1 MHTALVRVSRRWSME
16 AAGVVMGEMEIIK
29 LETGERTII
38 EIDGTVIKDQVIPP
52 KIEWCDRCQMF
63 KELQGGK
70 FDKVMGSNE
79 LWYCEA
85 CK

>member
-1 MHTALVRVSRRWSME
+1 MRTALVRTCSRWSVE
-16 AAGVVMGEMEIIK
+16 ATGVVMAELEIIK
-29 LETGERTII
+29 LDTGERTII

-52 KIEWCDRCQMF
+52 KIEWCDRCQMY

>member
-1 MHTALVRVSRRWSME
+1 MLSNLVRLGIGWDLE
-16 AAGVVMGEMEIIK
+16 GAALMGEMEIIK
-29 LETGERTII
+29 LDTGERTII

-63 KELQGGK
+63 KELQGGR

>member
-1 MHTALVRVSRRWSME
+1 MEGAAL
-16 AAGVVMGEMEIIK
+16 MGEMQIIK
-29 LETGERTII
+29 LDTGERTIFQT
-38 EIDGTVIKDQVIPP
+38 DGSVIKDQVDPP

-63 KELQGGK
+63 KELQYGRY
-70 FDKVMGSNE
+70 DKVMGSNE

>member
-1 MHTALVRVSRRWSME
+1 ME
-16 AAGVVMGEMEIIK
+16 GAAVMGGMEIIK
-29 LETGERTII
+29 LDTGERTII

>member
-1 MHTALVRVSRRWSME
+1 ME
-16 AAGVVMGEMEIIK
+16 GAAVMGEMKIIK
-29 LETGERTII
+29 LDTGERTIFQT
-38 EIDGTVIKDQVIPP
+38 DGSVIKDQVDPP

-63 KELQGGK
+63 KELQFGRY
-70 FDKVMGSNE
+70 DKVMGSNE

>member
-1 MHTALVRVSRRWSME
+1 MLANLVQLDIRWKLEGSAL
-16 AAGVVMGEMEIIK
+16 MGEMEIIK
-29 LETGERTII
+29 LDTGERTII

-63 KELQGGK
+63 KELQGGR

-79 LWYCEA
+79 LWYCET

>member
-1 MHTALVRVSRRWSME
+1 MQSDLVCLGIRRSME
-16 AAGVVMGEMEIIK
+16 GAAVMGEMEIIK
-29 LETGERTII
+29 LDTGDRTII

-79 LWYCEA
+79 LWYCAA

>member
-1 MHTALVRVSRRWSME
+1 MQSDLVCLGIRWSME
-16 AAGVVMGEMEIIK
+16 GADVMGEMEIIK
-29 LETGERTII
+29 LDTGERTII

-63 KELQGGK
+63 KELQGGR